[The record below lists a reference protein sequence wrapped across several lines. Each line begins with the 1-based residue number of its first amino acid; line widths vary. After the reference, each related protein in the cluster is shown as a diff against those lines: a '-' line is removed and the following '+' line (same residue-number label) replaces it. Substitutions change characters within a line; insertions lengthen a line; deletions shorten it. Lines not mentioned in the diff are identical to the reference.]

1 MARNY
6 RIQKRREK
14 RNSFSTS
21 MRISHSGRRVRASPP
36 SPRRSGRRKL
46 TNFPR
51 YIGSSRDSSHR
62 RERYSPR
69 KETWADK
76 TGSGATG
83 CDRGNQRTHY
93 IAVTE
98 AEEGKLFDI
107 YYSYKPSSAS
117 SSFLNT
123 LYREMY
129 VYFAAIDRS
138 ILEKNLPPRHR
149 EKKREIKYSI
159 TINGDRRRTSFQ
171 PVEKNASIR
180 TESGNRSVAPCL
192 RNTTTLPP
200 PRRFKHSR
208 GGAPVINETCL

>member
-1 MARNY
+1 MTARIDAKDILRERKCG
-6 RIQKRREK
+6 RIRLEVAQPGVIEAIKEPI
-14 RNSFSTS
+14 
-21 MRISHSGRRVRASPP
+21 ISL
-36 SPRRSGRRKL
+36 SPRLKRV
-46 TNFPR
+46 N
-51 YIGSSRDSSHR
+51 SS
-62 RERYSPR
+62 
-69 KETWADK
+69 
-76 TGSGATG
+76 
-83 CDRGNQRTHY
+83 
-93 IAVTE
+93 
-98 AEEGKLFDI
+98 I

-138 ILEKNLPPRHR
+138 ILEKTSHR

>member
-21 MRISHSGRRVRASPP
+21 MRISHSGRRVRASPSLHGDP
-36 SPRRSGRRKL
+36 AGGNWRIFHGTSVPRVTARIDAKDILRERKRGRIRLEVAQPGVIEAIKEPIISLSPRLKRV
-46 TNFPR
+46 N
-51 YIGSSRDSSHR
+51 SS
-62 RERYSPR
+62 
-69 KETWADK
+69 
-76 TGSGATG
+76 
-83 CDRGNQRTHY
+83 
-93 IAVTE
+93 
-98 AEEGKLFDI
+98 I

-138 ILEKNLPPRHR
+138 ILEKDLPPRHR